1 MTLAL
6 ELKEAGHSPIILL
19 YSDAKGRYFENNG
32 IQTISLNAL
41 ESKEPVEKGVT
52 IDSFLEDGI
61 KYNDVMSAESSR
73 RPIVGWPG
81 QRTKTIRDI
90 HKIHKTLSNIIENY
104 KLEKIIIWN
113 GFTGYVANIL
123 RLICQQR
130 KIECAF
136 LERGLLKGSLFIDRM
151 GVNGASSLN
160 ELTPSI
166 VDSFS
171 LSNEEESFVK
181 NLFNLS
187 TEIDK
192 NVTAKINLNILF
204 PLQVQLDTNIILY
217 CKYRSMRE
225 TFLDIYSTLNTK
237 ESSFLIRPHPEE
249 TVDTLINIPRFDNV
263 KVSSE
268 KSLEHWLD
276 WADLVVTI
284 NSTVGL
290 EALIKGKKVIS
301 LGQSIYSSAGLT
313 NELSEESVSNGIN
326 YPRLTK
332 YLGLLLKSNLLLP
345 NGPFNKS
352 IVSAQLS
359 IDQQNFAQTE
369 TSQNLPPAKP
379 QATTAEIH
387 LAFPLNATLDL
398 TYRKN
403 KTPIT
408 KDWLIEITSK
418 HIDAKQYEFSTS
430 KKPNKDRYSIKV
442 VNECKSGKPDYKF
455 DKTIDIYGNE
465 VR

>member
-19 YSDAKGRYFENNG
+19 YSNAKGRYFENSG
-32 IQTISLNAL
+32 IKTISLEAL
-41 ESKEPVEKGVT
+41 ASQDTPAKDVT
-52 IDSFLEDGI
+52 IESFLEDGI
-61 KYNDVMSAESSR
+61 KYNDVMSAESKR

-81 QRTKTIRDI
+81 QRAKTIRDI
-90 HKIHKTLSNIIENY
+90 HRIHKTLSNIIETH
-104 KLEKIIIWN
+104 KPEKIVIWN

-123 RLICQQR
+123 RLICERR

-136 LERGLLKGSLFIDRM
+136 LERGLLKGSLFIDRT

-160 ELTPSI
+160 ALTPSI

-171 LSNEEESFVK
+171 LSGEEVEFVK
-181 NLFNLS
+181 QVFNIS
-187 TEIDK
+187 TQANENIPPK
-192 NVTAKINLNILF
+192 KNLNIFF

-225 TFLDIYSTLNTK
+225 TFLDIYSALNTE

-249 TVDTLINIPRFDNV
+249 TSETLINIPRFENV

-268 KSLEHWLD
+268 KSLDHWLD
-276 WADLVVTI
+276 WSDLVVTI

-290 EALIKGKKVIS
+290 EALIKGKQVIS

-313 NELSEESVSNGIN
+313 NELNSKSNSTGVNHQRLIN
-326 YPRLTK
+326 Y
-332 YLGLLLKSNLLLP
+332 LGWLSKSNLLLP
-345 NGPFNKS
+345 NGPYNKS
-352 IVSAQLS
+352 VVDAQLS
-359 IDQQNFAQTE
+359 IKPKSVARTEAQQNSIST
-369 TSQNLPPAKP
+369 KP
-379 QATTAEIH
+379 QTDRAEVH

-403 KTPIT
+403 KSPIT
-408 KDWLIEITSK
+408 KDWLTEITKK
-418 HIDAKQYEFSTS
+418 HIDAKQYDFSTS
-430 KKPNKDRYSIKV
+430 RKPNKDRYSIKV
-442 VNECKSGKPDYKF
+442 VNECKSAKPDYKF
-455 DKTIDIYGNE
+455 NKTIDIYGNE